1 MLNTILIDAGPL
13 IALFDRDDNYHGK
26 IIDFVKGK
34 KLKFVTTTAVIT
46 EVSHMLDFNVDA
58 QIQFF
63 EGIMRE
69 GVLLQ
74 EIQQRDIARI
84 IELTKKYSD
93 RPMDFADATLVIA
106 AEKTCIREI
115 ISIDSDFDIYRLLG
129 KEMIR
134 NVFQR

>member
-63 EGIMRE
+63 EWIMRE

-84 IELTKKYSD
+84 IEWL
-93 RPMDFADATLVIA
+93 FADM
-106 AEKTCIREI
+106 
-115 ISIDSDFDIYRLLG
+115 SG
-129 KEMIR
+129 
-134 NVFQR
+134 